1 MVILSIPPPVLI
13 VAYCDCDYAGNDVAI
28 VILHLFHV
36 MGVSGDALSR
46 ILLALLFWTSRLICP
61 CTGFSS
67 RDR

>member
-1 MVILSIPPPVLI
+1 MVILSIPPAVLI
-13 VAYCDCDYAGNDVAI
+13 VAYCDYAGNDVAI

-36 MGVSGDALSR
+36 MGISGDALSR

-67 RDR
+67 HDR